1 MIPNIVT
8 ETARDHDHFWAR
20 STDLQGR
27 SWTGTATEFGDKGKA
42 CERISLSIHPRYSEW
57 PEAPVPTTVRGKI
70 HANVVNGSVCI
81 DIGELSIWLP
91 AGHEVAVFN
100 ALGAAIAELD
110 MQRKAGTSTNCC
122 VVNLTGNV
130 VLADDGWRR
139 EDDET
144 HTRLPEAAQKAF
156 GNV

>member
-27 SWTGTATEFGDKGKA
+27 DWTGTATEFGDKGKA

-57 PEAPVPTTVRGKI
+57 PATPAPTTGLAKV
-70 HANVVNGSVCI
+70 HANVVNDSVCI
-81 DIGELSIWLP
+81 DIGSVSIWLP

-110 MQRKAGTSTNCC
+110 MQREAGTETDCC
-122 VVNLTGNV
+122 VVNLTGNS

-139 EDDET
+139 AS
-144 HTRLPEAAQKAF
+144 EAVH
-156 GNV
+156 G

>member
-1 MIPNIVT
+1 MSPYIGS

-57 PEAPVPTTVRGKI
+57 PEAPVPTTGLGKI

-81 DIGELSIWLP
+81 DIGEVSNWRP

-110 MQRKAGTSTNCC
+110 MQREAGTETDCC
-122 VVNLTGNV
+122 VGNLTGNS

-139 EDDET
+139 EDDAP
-144 HTRLPEAAQKAF
+144 HPRRPEAAQKAY